1 MRYRPVWMT
10 LVILLSHVIPPWAQ
24 SWTPVDPQ
32 TIPITSIRE
41 IIPQTCVTY
50 QMDFQ
55 TMKSIL
61 WTAPYD
67 YVQQA
72 GTSNTLIM
80 VGLADGSADYFRMVQ
95 YEMMEAPL
103 AAKYVDIKTFR
114 GVSVSN
120 PYRTIRADWTKNG
133 FRAVISDLGGKT
145 YIDPFQRNDM
155 SHRVV
160 YYVNTYSRE
169 TDWSCGT
176 TESDLWEGDHDN
188 DHEIDRAI
196 GDCEFRS
203 YRLALAT
210 TGEYSNFFG
219 ATSPAQSAI
228 VMGQVVTAVNRVNE
242 VYEKDFATRLI
253 LVVNT
258 DDVFYYDGGN
268 DPYNNGN
275 GSTMLGQNQANLD
288 ANIGSSNYDIGH
300 VFSTGGGGVAYLNA
314 VCDNAIKA
322 GGVTGSSNP
331 VGDPFTIDYVAHEMG
346 HQFGALHTQNN
357 NCNRN
362 LSSSMEPGSAS
373 TIMGYAGICAP
384 NVQPNSDDYMHAIS
398 LQQINNRISS
408 SGCELV
414 ISTDNSP
421 PVVSNVPN
429 FIIPISTPFV
439 LTAVAVDDD
448 DDPMTYCWEQW
459 DPEVGAM
466 PPVST
471 NAVGPMFRSID
482 PTSSPSRYFPN
493 IAAVING
500 TNPTWEVLPSVT
512 RDMEFRVTVRE
523 LFDGMYGCTD
533 EDNTLISTTASA
545 GPFIVTSYN
554 SLDTLY
560 EDSTA
565 TITWNVANT
574 NASPVNCANV
584 DIRLSYDGG
593 FTYPALL
600 AQNEP
605 NDGSAIVSLP
615 IGTTTTGRIMVKGA
629 NNVFFDINNAN
640 FVISMNAPNFTL
652 NLNPSSVT
660 ECNDGSVETIVEVG
674 QMLGF
679 SDPVTLTMLN
689 LPPGATVSF
698 MPPVVTPG
706 SNSTLTI
713 SNLTGLFGIYS
724 PTVRA
729 SSTTGSKDSI
739 FTITLQ
745 APLST
750 SPTLTA
756 PANNTMDALI
766 TPILD
771 WQPVSGVPQ
780 YEFQLAYDNAF
791 AQIAQTGTSFIDQ
804 YHITTPLIV
813 GQKYYWRV
821 RGINSCGPG
830 TWSQTF
836 LFTTSSCFALLSS
849 DVPVIIPAG
858 VTSTVY
864 SDFWVPVDMVIS
876 DVNVI
881 NLMGTHTWVNDLR
894 FSLISPDAGE
904 RLIWNRPC
912 SNHDNFNIN
921 FDDEASPGNPPC
933 PPTDG
938 LFYRP
943 FNNLNYFDGKDALG
957 LWQMKVQDLEEESG
971 GSLNSWGLKVC
982 GTINCQL
989 TVNKTSGT
997 GTGSLPA
1004 AIACA
1009 NEGDTIRLGAMLTGQ
1024 TINVGS
1030 APLLLDKDL
1039 VILAENPVINV
1050 TVSGDRIFE
1059 IANGVEV
1066 ELINVLMTAGV
1077 SMTGAAINNAG
1088 LLRLKD
1094 VNIES
1099 SIASMGATLVHNQP
1113 GGQMFVNG
1121 MCTLNQ

>member
-10 LVILLSHVIPPWAQ
+10 LVILLSYVIPSSAQ
-24 SWTPVDPQ
+24 SWVPVDPQ
-32 TIPITSIRE
+32 TIPVTSIRE
-41 IIPQTCVTY
+41 IIPQTYVTY
-50 QMDFQ
+50 QMDYA

-72 GTSNTLIM
+72 GTSNTQIM

-103 AAKYVDIKTFR
+103 AAQYTDIKTFR
-114 GVSVSN
+114 GISVSN

-133 FRAVISDLGGKT
+133 FRAVISDLDGKT
-145 YIDPFQRNDM
+145 FIDPFQRNDM

-176 TESDLWEGDHDN
+176 TESDLWEN
-188 DHEIDRAI
+188 DTEIDRSV

-203 YRLALAT
+203 YRLAVAT
-210 TGEYSNFFG
+210 NGEYSNYFG
-219 ATSPAQSAI
+219 ATSPAQSAL
-228 VMGQVVTAVNRVNE
+228 VLSQVVTAVNRVND
-242 VYEKDFATRLI
+242 VYEVDFSTRLI
-253 LVVNT
+253 LVGNT
-258 DDVFYYDGGN
+258 DDVFFYDPGA
-268 DPYNNGN
+268 DPYSG
-275 GSTMLGQNQANLD
+275 GSCTQRLQNQAVID
-288 ANIGSSNYDIGH
+288 GAIGSMNYDIGH
-300 VFSTGGGGVAYLNA
+300 VFGVGDGGCATLGVICGNS
-314 VCDNAIKA
+314 NKA
-322 GGVTGSSNP
+322 HGATALTP
-331 VGDPFTIDYVAHEMG
+331 PTGDPFYIDYVAHEMG

-362 LSSSMEPGSAS
+362 ASSSMEPGSAS
-373 TIMGYAGICAP
+373 TIMGYAGICPP
-384 NVQPNSDDYMHAIS
+384 NVQNNSDDYFHGIS
-398 LQQINNRISS
+398 LQEISAVISS
-408 SGCELV
+408 TNCELV
-414 ISTDNSP
+414 ISTDNTP

-429 FIIPISTPFV
+429 YIIPISTPFV
-439 LTAVAVDDD
+439 LTAIAVDDEG
-448 DDPMTYCWEQW
+448 DPLTYCWEQW
-459 DPEVGAM
+459 DPEVGVM

-471 NAVGPMFRSID
+471 NGAGPMFRSLD

-493 IAAVING
+493 ITAIING

-512 RDMEFRVTVRE
+512 RDMEFRVTVRD

-554 SLDTLY
+554 SPDTLY

-593 FTYPALL
+593 MTYPVLL
-600 AQNEP
+600 VQNEP
-605 NDGSAIVSLP
+605 NDGSATVSLP
-615 IGTTTTGRIMVKGA
+615 IGTTTTGRIMVKGS
-629 NNVFFDINNAN
+629 NNVFFDINDAN
-640 FVISMNAPNFTL
+640 FVINMNAPNFTI
-652 NLNPSSVT
+652 NLNPATVT
-660 ECNDGSVETIVEVG
+660 ECNDGSVQTIVEVG
-674 QMLGF
+674 QTLGF
-679 SDPVTLTMLN
+679 SDPVTLTILN
-689 LPPGATVSF
+689 LPPGAMATF
-698 MPPVVTPG
+698 MPPIVMPG

-713 SNLTGLFGIYS
+713 SNLSGLFGSYM
-724 PTVRA
+724 PTVSG
-729 SSTTGSKDSI
+729 SSSTGSKEAIFSI
-739 FTITLQ
+739 ILQ

-750 SPTLTA
+750 SPILNT
-756 PANNTMDALI
+756 PANNDMDALI

-771 WQPVSGVPQ
+771 WQSVSGVPQ

-791 AQIAQTGTSFIDQ
+791 TQIAQTGTSFIDQ
-804 YHITTPLIV
+804 YHVTTPLIV
-813 GQKYYWRV
+813 GQKYHWRV

-830 TWSQTF
+830 NWSTTF
-836 LFTTSSCFALLSS
+836 TFTTSSCFALLSN

-858 VTSTVY
+858 ISSTVY

-876 DVNVI
+876 DVDVI
-881 NLMGTHTWVNDLR
+881 NLTGTHTWVNDLR
-894 FSLISPDAGE
+894 FSLIAPDGGD
-904 RLIWNRPC
+904 RVIWNRPC

-957 LWQMKVQDLEEESG
+957 LWQLEIQDLEDESG

-989 TVNKTSGT
+989 TVNKTAGT

-1024 TINVGS
+1024 SINVGS
-1030 APLLLDKDL
+1030 APLLLDKNL

-1050 TVSGDRIFE
+1050 TGSGPRIFE

-1077 SMTGAAINNAG
+1077 SMTGSAINNAG
-1088 LLRLKD
+1088 MLKLQD
-1094 VNIES
+1094 VQIES
-1099 SIASMGATLVHNQP
+1099 SIASMGATLIHNLP
-1113 GGQMFVNG
+1113 GGQLFVNG
-1121 MCTLNQ
+1121 FCVLSQ